1 MSYAFGITMKMT
13 IKAIVTFILLL
24 TIPISAAGTDEEL
37 YHASELLSESIFTNE
52 TETVNEAAET
62 ASSALKPQN
71 IFLHMTESIKEVLS
85 GGNRGLIMMLAVIL
99 LCAVTETFGRNLG
112 SCSEII
118 DYVSLLSLM
127 LICFDMFTPL
137 ISSVSGYLEK
147 HSAFMLSLTGT
158 SSTLLTASGAAGTA
172 AASSVSSSFIISFT
186 QVCSVNVI
194 LPCVKIIIVLSSVSA
209 ISKSMDLSG
218 IINFLKSFC
227 TYGTGLL
234 FAVFLAVHSLT
245 LNISS
250 SADSLAFRS
259 LRFTFARLVPVAGG
273 MISESIKTV
282 LSGMNMIKSTAGGI
296 GSAYIIYTL
305 IPAVF
310 SVLAVKFTVI
320 AALLVSKT
328 FGTKRHTAFLEGI
341 NNACTLLF
349 AICIFAAFAGIIIL
363 AVFMN
368 VTLEM

>member
-1 MSYAFGITMKMT
+1 MTMKMIT
-13 IKAIVTFILLL
+13 KAIIIFFLLF
-24 TIPISAAGTDEEL
+24 TIPISASEIKDEL
-37 YHASELLSESIFTNE
+37 YKASDLLSDSIYTSDASS
-52 TETVNEAAET
+52 VNEAADT

-71 IFLHMTESIKEVLS
+71 IFLYMTESIKEVIS
-85 GGNRGLIMMLAVIL
+85 AGNSNLIMMLAVII

-112 SCSEII
+112 SCSEIT

-127 LICFDMFTPL
+127 LICFEMFTPL
-137 ISSVSGYLEK
+137 IASVSEYLEK

-158 SSTLLTASGAAGTA
+158 SSTLLAASGASGTA
-172 AASSVSSSFIISFT
+172 AASSVSSAFIISFT
-186 QVCSVNVI
+186 QICSVNVI
-194 LPCVKIIIVLSSVSA
+194 LPCVKIIIVLSCVSA
-209 ISKSMDLSG
+209 ISKSLDLSG

-234 FAVFLAVHSLT
+234 FAVFLAVHSLA
-245 LNISS
+245 LNITSS
-250 SADSLAFRS
+250 SDSLAFRS

-273 MISESIKTV
+273 MISESIRTV
-282 LSGMNMIKSTAGGI
+282 LSGMNMIKSAAGGI
-296 GSAYIIYTL
+296 GTAYIIYTL

-320 AALLVSKT
+320 AALIVSKT
-328 FGTKRHTAFLEGI
+328 FGTKRHTAFLDGI

-368 VTLEM
+368 VTLEI